1 MLVCMLYP
9 VTLHYTGAD
18 VPVVTI
24 FGVRPGWAG
33 AKVPKSRREWR
44 AHLPANLDCMAGL
57 STSEETSSSFIS
69 R

>member
-18 VPVVTI
+18 ARGDD
-24 FGVRPGWAG
+24 FRGASWGAG